1 MDFQEADRRYAELK
15 RQFDAG
21 TIGVDEFNA
30 ERQRLMVL
38 DDEGHWWAKSPENDE
53 WNYYDGSSWVPGTP
67 PGYRTPRTE
76 PAESTAGFQGQ
87 LMQSEQSP
95 SAQMPL
101 RGSAPIQDQTRE
113 RQHQGVRRW
122 GIVGVVVLMVG
133 VALAGTVIIGG
144 LGGENVGGV
153 DSEISKPAPGYDL
166 LKNDSG
172 TLSVEV
178 PPEWKERVTHRPE
191 GEKGSSWESYSGG
204 DEVSVLA
211 VNDLHSWQTGTKGHQ
226 GVYIVASKRLAQ
238 RYTDNELVAMGPND
252 YSSACEAGT
261 RQDFNRP
268 PYTGRTQVWEN
279 CGGDSAHNALTLA
292 AAPEGRECVV
302 VLQFGGYL
310 YPNEDARVKHVLDT
324 FEPSC
329 RGIL

>member
-1 MDFQEADRRYAELK
+1 MDFQEADRRYVELK
-15 RQFDAG
+15 RQFIAG

-30 ERQRLMVL
+30 ERERMMVL
-38 DDEGHWWAKSPENDE
+38 DDEGHWWARSPENDE
-53 WNYYDGSSWVPGTP
+53 WNYYDGSAWVPGTP
-67 PGYRTPRTE
+67 PGYRTPPME
-76 PAESTAGFQGQ
+76 AAESTADFPGQ
-87 LMQSEQSP
+87 LVQSERLP
-95 SAQMPL
+95 SGQMPL
-101 RGSAPIQDQTRE
+101 RGSAPIQDQARE
-113 RQHQGVRRW
+113 RQHRGVRHW

-133 VALAGTVIIGG
+133 VALAGIGIIAG
-144 LGGENVGGV
+144 LGGEKSN
-153 DSEISKPAPGYDL
+153 PAPGYDL
-166 LKNDSG
+166 LKDDSG
-172 TLSVEV
+172 TLSVEA
-178 PPEWKERVTHRPE
+178 PPEWKERVTDRPE

-204 DEVSVLA
+204 DEVSALA
-211 VNDLHSWQTGTKGHQ
+211 VNDLNSWQTGTKGHQ
-226 GVYIVASKRLAQ
+226 GMYIVASKRLAQ

-310 YPNEDARVKHVLDT
+310 YPDEDARVKHVLDT